1 MTQRFHPVCR
11 VVRTNPNNRAA
22 YSSKLLAAPKP
33 DCWRFRQCVAPASP
47 AGTGAVASE
56 YEQRVVARARY
67 PFASRAGHPA
77 GGGGPH
83 APDAQYFG
91 ATHPSPAKFLWLR
104 RTAKVWTRCAH
115 RKKIGLASRAALAG
129 RTARVLMATQ
139 TSGPLAPVPSHA
151 GHARGAGFSQH
162 PHSASKCA
170 ARLSRKALVPSAR
183 SRVAPRS

>member
-1 MTQRFHPVCR
+1 MTQPFHPRCR

-33 DCWRFRQCVAPASP
+33 GCWRFRQRAAPASP
-47 AGTGAVASE
+47 AGTGTVASE
-56 YEQRVVARARY
+56 YEQRVVVRAGY
-67 PFASRAGHPA
+67 PFASRTGHPA
-77 GGGGPH
+77 GGRGPQ

-104 RTAKVWTRCAH
+104 RTARVWTRCAH
-115 RKKIGLASRAALAG
+115 RKTPGLARRVALAG
-129 RTARVLMATQ
+129 RTAWVVMATQ
-139 TSGPLAPVPSHA
+139 TSGPLAPAPSHA
-151 GHARGAGFSQH
+151 GQARGAVFSQH

-170 ARLSRKALVPSAR
+170 ARLSRQALVPSAR